1 MDSLLFSSPTGD
13 FDRPLDI
20 LEACHGRIRRQCA
33 LLHKLAAHVRFKG
46 VDGEA
51 RHVAEFLL
59 RFFETS
65 AGNHHRDEED
75 DLFPA
80 LEHYAPSLEL
90 NAVRALLFRLR
101 EDHTRMEQSWTGMRS
116 RLLAMS
122 EGRDGRLTEDLAKRF
137 ESAHER
143 HIAFEEA
150 ELLPLARRVL
160 PPPALAHLGQS
171 MARRRGVVRDL
182 A

>member
-1 MDSLLFSSPTGD
+1 MDDMDTAD
-13 FDRPLDI
+13 YDHPLDL

-33 LLHKLAAHVRFKG
+33 LLLKLAAHVRFKG

-51 RHVAEFLL
+51 SHVAEFLL

-65 AGNHHRDEED
+65 AANHHRDEED

-80 LEHYAPSLEL
+80 LEHYAPSSEL

-101 EDHTRMEQSWTGMRS
+101 TDHARMEQSWIGMRA

-122 EGRDGRLTEDLAKRF
+122 EGRDGRLTEEFAKRF
-137 ESAHER
+137 ESAHDR

-160 PPPALAHLGQS
+160 PPQAVVHLGQS
-171 MARRRGVVRDL
+171 MARRRKAVPEL